1 MCHKISNLK
10 YVTEKPVFMLKI
22 EVAIL
27 KCLEPRKTFANVLG
41 PTVALHRCRKQFHF
55 GGGANIIYTAITAI
69 CTACM
74 NINKVSRVKYW
85 GALAPPAPPS
95 SYAYDDIVQQ
105 KSGLIN

>member
-1 MCHKISNLK
+1 
-10 YVTEKPVFMLKI
+10 MLKI

-41 PTVALHRCRKQFHF
+41 PTVALHRRRKQFHF

-85 GALAPPAPPS
+85 GVGGGPPG
-95 SYAYDDIVQQ
+95 SYAYA
-105 KSGLIN
+105 L